1 MNASKVAKHILT
13 SCPTLSE
20 FHAYMFGSSLAGVG
34 SDFDILIVG
43 PSGLVL
49 SQLKSEI
56 SAAGSMLPL
65 DVLYMLPE
73 EAEETN
79 FVAKQNCISF
89 HQLCKVTGGEMNKLS
104 AIDD

>member
-1 MNASKVAKHILT
+1 METNEVAKHILK

-20 FHAYMFGSSLAGVG
+20 FKAYLFGSSLFGNG

-43 PSGLVL
+43 PSGPSLM
-49 SQLKSEI
+49 QLKEEI
-56 SAAGSMLPL
+56 RDAGNKLPL

-79 FVAKQNCISF
+79 FVSRQKCISF
-89 HQLCKVTGGEMNKLS
+89 EKLS
-104 AIDD
+104 D